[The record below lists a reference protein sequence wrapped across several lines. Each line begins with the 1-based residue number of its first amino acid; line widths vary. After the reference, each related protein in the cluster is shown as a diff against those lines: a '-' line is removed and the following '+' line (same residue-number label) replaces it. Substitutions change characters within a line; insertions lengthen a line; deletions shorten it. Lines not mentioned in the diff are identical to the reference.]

1 MRKRSVVAAAT
12 LAGMM
17 LAACSS
23 TNGSGNSSSTSAPN
37 SPASSSTASWP
48 APTTNLKGTT
58 LTFWAAQSSNN
69 EPKKVIAD
77 FEAATDAKVNV
88 VTIPDPY
95 EQGVQTKIA
104 SGDKPDLA
112 FWQPTA
118 SELTSINA
126 AQNLQPLTGAPWI
139 SNFQPALQNITGLLD
154 GTRYAALV
162 TSPTVMGVYYNKQ
175 VFAKYGISSL
185 PTNFNDMVSDAKQI
199 KAKGGTPFYE
209 MGADRWATQWWVQV
223 QLADAAK
230 AGAAVAKKG
239 QPQILVMPK
248 LSRNW
253 LDDSECVDGSKMRVE
268 TYLTHDVVPAV
279 DAQLRTKAD
288 RADRVVGGMSAGGY
302 CALNLGLRNRN
313 TFGEIVD
320 MSGFTHPTHSGGMTR
335 LFGHRPDL
343 TTVVAANSPDVYA
356 ADLPPSP
363 ATSIYLLCGTGD
375 HAAMRQMAAVR
386 DELRSRG
393 FDVSWNTRPGGHTY
407 GVWRPGLAA
416 ALAWSGAHAA

>member
-1 MRKRSVVAAAT
+1 MTSLSVISKGFLGALIGGSLLLWAAVVLARRRDHRLQVVAAAAGAVVLT
-12 LAGMM
+12 L
-17 LAACSS
+17 LTAADLVNAHYQYLPRLSDVLGQS
-23 TNGSGNSSSTSAPN
+23 H
-37 SPASSSTASWP
+37 WP
-48 APTTNLKGTT
+48 AISQQQLVDGGQAHPRG
-58 LTFWAAQSSNN
+58 AVVS
-69 EPKKVIAD
+69 IA
-77 FEAATDAKVNV
+77 V
-88 VTIPDPY
+88 PDS
-95 EQGVQTKIA
+95 GVGFSA
-104 SGDKPDLA
+104 
-112 FWQPTA
+112 
-118 SELTSINA
+118 EH
-126 AQNLQPLTGAPWI
+126 
-139 SNFQPALQNITGLLD
+139 
-154 GTRYAALV
+154 ALV
-162 TSPTVMGVYYNKQ
+162 FLPPEYFTQPDTRFPVVYLLHGSP
-175 VFAKYGISSL
+175 GIPIDWL
-185 PTNFNDMVSDAKQI
+185 R
-199 KAKGGTPFYE
+199 G
-209 MGADRWATQWWVQV
+209 
-223 QLADAAK
+223 ADAAK

-335 LFGHRPDL
+335 LFGHRADL